1 MAYRI
6 VIGRSAEK
14 EIRKLPSSVLKRV
27 VNAISELSENPRPDG
42 CKKLKGSDEELWRIR
57 IGDYRVLY
65 FIEDEV
71 QLVDIQ
77 RVRHRKDVYDK

>member
-1 MAYRI
+1 VAYRI

-27 VNAISELSENPRPDG
+27 VNAISQLSETPRPEG

-65 FIEDEV
+65 FIEDEI